1 MDDNQRKVLEMVAAG
16 KVSVAD
22 AERLLEKLNHP
33 VPGAKGDP
41 TDDAGEDVESESPAS
56 AKPKG
61 KAPKFLRVVV
71 HDVCGDNF
79 NVRVPLTLVKTGV
92 RLSALLPREARAA
105 VEEQGVDLNGLSG
118 LDGAD
123 LVAALTDLELNAQ
136 EVDGSSV
143 RIFCE

>member
-22 AERLLEKLNHP
+22 AERLLEKLHKAAP
-33 VPGAKGDP
+33 AAKGDP
-41 TDDAGEDVESESPAS
+41 EAGADEDEAAPG

-71 HDVCGDNF
+71 QDVFGDNV

-92 RLSALLPREARAA
+92 RLSALLPREAREA
-105 VEEQGVDLNGLSG
+105 VEDKGVDLNGLSG
-118 LDGAD
+118 LDGED
-123 LVAALTDLELNAQ
+123 LVSALAELELNAQ